1 MSVAVAVVLW
11 KKTFRATLVY
21 TKSVREKNPLSSPV
35 HEVRNSG
42 ADAMFWRL
50 FESFCGCVTHCF
62 SARAL
67 CCRYFFQASVFSIR
81 PLSRCLFKFHVG
93 DKKVKQMKNYQINGT
108 LSHFLSRFAFFPH
121 LIFLERKRLMQTI
134 TAQTTSAL
142 HVLGKIAG
150 SFRERTLRMLA

>member
-1 MSVAVAVVLW
+1 MV
-11 KKTFRATLVY
+11 
-21 TKSVREKNPLSSPV
+21 KSNREKKPLSSPV

-93 DKKVKQMKNYQINGT
+93 DKKVKEMKNYQINGT

-121 LIFLERKRLMQTI
+121 LIFLERKLLRASCRQYSRRQHPHFMYWGRKR
-134 TAQTTSAL
+134 
-142 HVLGKIAG
+142 VLFANG
-150 SFRERTLRMLA
+150 F